1 MSGLAA
7 DNVLYIGSDQDK
19 MCFQGY
25 PIPTLSSRYLYLD
38 YSDVSGTRDIA
49 YHDGD
54 IWVANDNLA
63 FPVCA
68 FNISGQKVDTLSSS
82 MVPGAYGLTFD
93 DEEYLWVS
101 NLENSM
107 IYQVDVFSTSMSP
120 QTWGAIKTG
129 Y

>member
-7 DNVLYIGSDQDK
+7 NNVLYIGSDQDQ
-19 MCFQGY
+19 MCFQTY
-25 PIPTLSSRYLYLD
+25 PIPTLSSKYLYLD

-68 FNISGQKVDTLSSS
+68 FNTSGQKVDDVSNS
-82 MVPGAYGLTFD
+82 MIPSAYGLTFD
-93 DEEYLWVS
+93 DEENLWVS
-101 NLENSM
+101 SWENSM
-107 IYQVDVFSTSMSP
+107 IYQVDVFSTSLSS
-120 QTWGAIKTG
+120 QTWGAIKAG